1 MAQFSCGS
9 LIQARSSEFKASMN
23 QSIQSILHSKNNET
37 FKEGTVSTLN
47 NHQFLCDPSQ
57 QAYHHSS
64 HWLLVLTG
72 YCFGDGRVLH
82 LLINQYFEIAVTS
95 EPRQVW
101 WYISET
107 EAFGRPRGKK

>member
-47 NHQFLCDPSQ
+47 NHQFLWDPSQ
-57 QAYHHSS
+57 QAYHHSYS
-64 HWLLVLTG
+64 IWFSLAIVLG
-72 YCFGDGRVLH
+72 MVEFSIY
-82 LLINQYFEIAVTS
+82 LLINIL
-95 EPRQVW
+95 
-101 WYISET
+101 
-107 EAFGRPRGKK
+107 K